1 MKGIKNK
8 SLYIIAILAILAIA
22 IVLAFKA
29 NSYLSKV
36 ILSEPFRISIK
47 GISAK
52 SEKTIKIY
60 GYSPTGKRQV
70 LGKADDL
77 NTWEYSDYSNFTSLY
92 IFAPD
97 SVEVFDK
104 AVIITKNHR
113 IEIADLKTSISNN
126 VIDLTGF
133 IAGKISKIEII
144 YSIFH
149 WKAVKSFLIFFLVLL
164 IFVMFFSKIKKFFLA
179 LILFFNKKTIKKYQW
194 LILRCLFGLG
204 IIAHILFF
212 IITKNYLITSGVF
225 LYILL
230 FVFIFYFFVA
240 LDKKTQISLKIKEI
254 KLAIITLTCCFCLI
268 EIALILTGYNSTYFE
283 KRFIYYYSSSHN
295 AHNTNRFLIHGK
307 DHYLKTSEYSYFRK
321 INSEGL
327 SDKEHVILKKRNEFR
342 IVGLG
347 DSFTEG
353 DGTDVDSTW
362 LKFLERSL
370 SKHAFKKEVTY
381 INAGI
386 SGSDPYFEYIL
397 LKERLLKYRPDLV
410 MVAINNSDI
419 SDIVARGGMER
430 FLPDGSVEFKK
441 GPWWEAIYAIS
452 HISRLFFDAFGYENF
467 LYFGSEKEITES
479 KTNIVEI
486 ISAFKE
492 LSMKN
497 NFKLIVIFHPYRTEI
512 NSKELELRTEMNVL
526 IHNDIDVFDMLNYYS
541 EKEKINSTNSG
552 DFYWKHDGHHNA
564 KGYAA
569 FARGVEWKLKEMGI
583 MDSLMKK

>member
-1 MKGIKNK
+1 MP
-8 SLYIIAILAILAIA
+8 
-22 IVLAFKA
+22 
-29 NSYLSKV
+29 
-36 ILSEPFRISIK
+36 E
-47 GISAK
+47 
-52 SEKTIKIY
+52 
-60 GYSPTGKRQV
+60 
-70 LGKADDL
+70 
-77 NTWEYSDYSNFTSLY
+77 
-92 IFAPD
+92 
-97 SVEVFDK
+97 SVVVFDK
-104 AVIITKNHR
+104 AIIITKNHR

-126 VIDLTGF
+126 LIDLTGF

-164 IFVMFFSKIKKFFLA
+164 IFVMFFSKIKKYFLA
-179 LILFFNKKTIKKYQW
+179 LMLFFNKKTIKKYQL

-230 FVFIFYFFVA
+230 FVFIFYFFVT

-268 EIALILTGYNSTYFE
+268 EITLILTGYNSTYFE

-295 AHNTNRFLIHGK
+295 AHNTNQFLIHGK

-370 SKHAFKKEVTY
+370 SKYHFKKELTF

-386 SGSDPYFEYIL
+386 AGSDPFFEFIL
-397 LKERLLKYRPDLV
+397 LKEKLLKYRPDLV
-410 MVAINNSDI
+410 LVAINSSDI
-419 SDIVARGGMER
+419 ADIVARGGMER

-441 GPWWEAIYAIS
+441 GPWWEAIYAVS

-467 LYFGSEKEITES
+467 LYFGSEKEIAES

-512 NSKELELRTEMNVL
+512 NSKELELKTEMNVS
-526 IHNDIDVFDMLNYYS
+526 IHNNIEVFDMLNYFS
-541 EKEKINSTNSG
+541 EKEEINSTNSG
-552 DFYWKHDGHHNA
+552 DYFWQYDGHHNA
-564 KGYAA
+564 KGYEA
-569 FARGVEWKLKEMGI
+569 FARGVEWKLKETGI
-583 MDSLMKK
+583 IDSLMKK